1 MKKILLCLLC
11 LLPVVFLQAQK
22 DMTDDRQAAERTARL
37 KQMLTLDAD
46 QEVTVLKI
54 QERKSTQVAE
64 LRDLK
69 QKNPSKYYQKLQ
81 NIYEGNEI
89 AVQRLLRKDQLKAY
103 HAHRHTLRIQ
113 KAQLVKK
120 MKASDASQLDI
131 DEAVRRLEYDFS
143 Y

>member
-22 DMTDDRQAAERTARL
+22 SKTDDVQAAERTVKL
-37 KQMLTLDAD
+37 EQMLTLDKNQAAA
-46 QEVTVLKI
+46 VLEI
-54 QERKSTQVAE
+54 QERKSDQVAE

-69 QKNPSKYYQKLQ
+69 QNDPSKYYKKLQ
-81 NIYEGNEI
+81 NIHEGNEI

-103 HAHRHTLRIQ
+103 HAHRHGLRIQ
-113 KAQLVKK
+113 KSQLIKK
-120 MKASDASQLDI
+120 MKMSNASQLDI
-131 DEAVRRLEYDFS
+131 EEAVRRLEYDFS

>member
-22 DMTDDRQAAERTARL
+22 NMMNDSQAAERTIKL
-37 KQMLTLDAD
+37 KEILSLDDA
-46 QEVTVLKI
+46 QEAAVLKI
-54 QERKSTQVAE
+54 QERKTAQVAE

-69 QKNPSKYYQKLQ
+69 ENDPSKYYKKLQ
-81 NIYEGNEI
+81 SIYEGNEI

-103 HAHRHTLRIQ
+103 HANRYTLRVQ
-113 KAQLVKK
+113 KAQVVKK
-120 MKASDASQLDI
+120 MKASNASQLDL
-131 DEAVRRLEYDFS
+131 DEAIRQIEYDFS

>member
-22 DMTDDRQAAERTARL
+22 SITDDSQATERTAKL
-37 KQMLTLDAD
+37 KQILNLDTD
-46 QEVTVLKI
+46 QEAAVLKI

-64 LRDLK
+64 LRELK
-69 QKNPSKYYQKLQ
+69 QNDPSKYYKKLQ

-89 AVQRLLRKDQLKAY
+89 AVQRLLRKEQLKAY
-103 HAHRHTLRIQ
+103 HANRHTLRLQ
-113 KAQLVKK
+113 KSQLVKK
-120 MKASDASQLDI
+120 MKASNASQLDI